1 VIGLPLLLVPLN
13 LRLVVHNLGFYE
25 AEFDRYRIEFV
36 TGISKTD
43 LLGASQA
50 LSDYFNGEDEPFS
63 YQLRS
68 GQEIYN
74 EREIAHLSDVKG
86 LLRLADGIGTAAGL
100 GFTFGLAVQV
110 AVFGRRRL
118 DIVGRS
124 LLLGGLVTLGLL
136 GGLALLA
143 LSDFSGAFLQ
153 FHYLAFSN
161 DLWQLDPRTDNLIRM
176 FPEGFFFDATLL
188 VAVATAVEA
197 AVILSLGVL
206 LRVLGSRAKRSA

>member
-1 VIGLPLLLVPLN
+1 
-13 LRLVVHNLGFYE
+13 
-25 AEFDRYRIEFV
+25 
-36 TGISKTD
+36 
-43 LLGASQA
+43 
-50 LSDYFNGEDEPFS
+50 LSDYFNGESEPFS

-74 EREIAHLSDVKG
+74 EREVAHLSDVKG

-206 LRVLGSRAKRSA
+206 LRVLASRAARAA